1 MIWNITT
8 RTLLAA
14 LLLVPAFGASAQSI
28 GNRQSPIDI
37 SGPIRLDPKAPAF
50 EDTAQLRLPKGF
62 VLRNTTGYRL
72 ADNRWAS
79 LKAYPDPASAAAA
92 IKFGGIDYK
101 LDEFHFHTP
110 SEHLVSGQVAE
121 MEVHFVFANEH
132 AAPCS
137 ASQLLVVGQR
147 ITKGPANPELNKI
160 FGPAVSLP
168 QLYGVF
174 TKVDNFT
181 IMNVLTGLDDSYRY
195 AGSLTAPVNPEHLGG
210 CPNPPGGETQ
220 QLVSGQL
227 PEVVSWVLLRQTI
240 QMSEAQIAR
249 FQALFPNGDA
259 RGPQALK
266 GRAVTK
272 TKD

>member
-1 MIWNITT
+1 MPRNLTN
-8 RTLLAA
+8 RTLFIA
-14 LLLVPAFGASAQSI
+14 LLLVPGLGARAQSI

-37 SGPIRLDPKAPAF
+37 SGPVRLDPQAPAF
-50 EDTAQLRLPKGF
+50 EDIAQLRLPKGF
-62 VLRNTTGYRL
+62 LLRNTTGYRL

-79 LKAYPDPASAAAA
+79 LKAYPEPASAAAE
-92 IKFGGIDYK
+92 IKFGGVDYK

-110 SEHLVSGQVAE
+110 SEHLVNGQVTE

-147 ITKGPANPELNKI
+147 ITKGAANTELNKI
-160 FGPAVSLP
+160 FGPTVSLP
-168 QLYGVF
+168 PQYGVF

-181 IMNVLTGLDDSYRY
+181 VMNVLTGLDDSYRY
-195 AGSLTAPVNPEHLGG
+195 PGSLTAPVNPEHLGG

-227 PEVVSWVLLRQTI
+227 PEVVSWVVLRQTI
-240 QMSEAQIAR
+240 QMSEAQLAR
-249 FQALFPNGDA
+249 FHALFPNGDA

-266 GRAVTK
+266 GRAITK

>member
-1 MIWNITT
+1 MARHITT
-8 RTLLAA
+8 CTLYTA
-14 LLLVPAFGASAQSI
+14 LLLLPVFGASAQQH
-28 GNRQSPIDI
+28 QSPIDI
-37 SGPIRLDPKAPAF
+37 SGRISVDRKAPAF
-50 EDTAQLRLPKGF
+50 EDVAQLRRSNTF
-62 VLRNTTGYRL
+62 MLRNTTGYRL
-72 ADNRWAS
+72 TDNRWAS
-79 LKAYPDPASAAAA
+79 LKAYPEPASGAAE

-110 SEHLVSGQVAE
+110 SEHLVNGEVAE
-121 MEVHFVFANEH
+121 MEVHFVFVNEH

-147 ITKGPANPELNKI
+147 IVKGAANTELNKI
-160 FGPAVSLP
+160 FGPTVNLP
-168 QLYGVF
+168 QQYGVF

-181 IMNVLTGLDDSYRY
+181 VMNVLTGLDDSWRY
-195 AGSLTAPVNPEHLGG
+195 AGSLTAPINPEHLGG

-249 FQALFPNGDA
+249 FQTLFPNGDA
-259 RGPQALK
+259 RGPQALR